1 MNLRLTSALGANGP
15 FLPFIIKL
23 PGISNGGAFDGTF
36 KVLLYKGQSLP
47 SNFEVEI
54 GMETTF
60 G

>member
-23 PGISNGGAFDGTF
+23 PGISNGGAFDG
-36 KVLLYKGQSLP
+36 QSLP

>member
-1 MNLRLTSALGANGP
+1 MNLRLTSALGGP

-23 PGISNGGAFDGTF
+23 PGISNGGAFDG
-36 KVLLYKGQSLP
+36 QSLP